1 MLLYTTKPR
10 FEKYVPTER
19 DCPMPPKWLD
29 VIRFTATQLPEKKM
43 RSIDDYWLEDKDES
57 LDQEWTGTTRFPISK
72 PRPKYGYNW
81 VEGRE
86 TKIQKTTRL
95 DKCRPELWQILTDEK
110 KTAQDQWAKTKS
122 EREEQRKKRGI

>member
-1 MLLYTTKPR
+1 
-10 FEKYVPTER
+10 
-19 DCPMPPKWLD
+19 MPPKWLD